1 MTNKTLTGN
10 SIFYLEKR
18 NSHIACSVNI
28 SLYKPHWVITFKNLI
43 TKSLIIEISLTDT
56 FHHTVNC
63 KKEATTRVAGL
74 SFLSVLFFFSKSL
87 LFQPSMF

>member
-28 SLYKPHWVITFKNLI
+28 SLYKPHWVITCKNLI
-43 TKSLIIEISLTDT
+43 TKSLIIEISLGSQTDT

-63 KKEATTRVAGL
+63 KKRGYYKSGRPKL
-74 SFLSVLFFFSKSL
+74 SFCLVFLK
-87 LFQPSMF
+87 